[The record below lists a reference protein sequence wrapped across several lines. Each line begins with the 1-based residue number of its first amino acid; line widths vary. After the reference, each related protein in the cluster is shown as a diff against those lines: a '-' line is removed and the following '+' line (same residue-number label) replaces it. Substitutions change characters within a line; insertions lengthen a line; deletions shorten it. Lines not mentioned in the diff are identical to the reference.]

1 MERRC
6 TIGRMNETATARS
19 GETGALDTWY
29 RAHAQKLF
37 CTVRRI
43 TRNHEDA
50 EDAVQDAFLR
60 AFLHLQS
67 FDGRSTFSTWLT
79 RIGINSALMIL
90 RKRRNSREVPAQNSD
105 ESDALW
111 EITDSV
117 PDPEKQYVEKERAGL
132 VRKAITNLRL
142 SIRRPLQLRKLQG
155 YSLEEMAAEIG
166 VSVPAAKGR
175 LFHARN
181 ALRKSKALR
190 KIGNRHPRQQFS
202 NLQHQLQPEKRGNR
216 MKSKSTQSKPSLVF
230 AHGIWADGSCFSKV
244 VAPLQ
249 AEGYEVLSSQYSLD
263 TTAADVA
270 TIRRTLGRVSSPA
283 ILVGHSYGGSVI
295 TAAGTDNRVTGLV
308 YIAALAPDAGET
320 SQTQQANFP
329 RTDVFSHIEVADGRI
344 WMLPQGVECF
354 AGDLSEQEKKLVWA
368 THFPPAVDLFD
379 AKVESAAWK
388 SKPTWYIVATRDRT
402 VQPDLQRFFA
412 KRMGATTYE
421 VDSSHVPMLS
431 QPKFVI
437 DVIRTAAQA
446 VGARSTAAS

>member
-1 MERRC
+1 LY
-6 TIGRMNETATARS
+6 S
-19 GETGALDTWY
+19 DGEALHH
-29 RAHAQKLF
+29 RA
-37 CTVRRI
+37 
-43 TRNHEDA
+43 
-50 EDAVQDAFLR
+50 
-60 AFLHLQS
+60 
-67 FDGRSTFSTWLT
+67 
-79 RIGINSALMIL
+79 
-90 RKRRNSREVPAQNSD
+90 
-105 ESDALW
+105 
-111 EITDSV
+111 
-117 PDPEKQYVEKERAGL
+117 
-132 VRKAITNLRL
+132 
-142 SIRRPLQLRKLQG
+142 
-155 YSLEEMAAEIG
+155 
-166 VSVPAAKGR
+166 
-175 LFHARN
+175 
-181 ALRKSKALR
+181 
-190 KIGNRHPRQQFS
+190 

-295 TAAGTDNRVTGLV
+295 TAAGTDNRVAGLV

-379 AKVESAAWK
+379 AKVEGTAWK